1 MPVEMVTVSSE
12 ESGDRLDRWLKR
24 RYADVT
30 QGQVEKLLR
39 TGQVR
44 LDGKRAK
51 SSARVEAGQVV
62 RVPPLAAGP
71 GRSPEAGAR
80 AVRKTAASS
89 KDIKALQDA
98 VIFKD
103 DWVLAINKPSG
114 LAVQGGTGQSRHV
127 DAMLDGLIFDR
138 KDRPKLVHRLD
149 RDTSGVLLLART
161 GAAARDLTAAF
172 RGKDARKIYWAVVV
186 GKPPKARGV
195 IDMSLGKAA
204 SEGGMEKVAA
214 LGPAGKRALTL
225 YQTIATGKG
234 KSRGLTWLAL
244 MPLTGRTHQLRVHC
258 AEMGMPIV
266 GDGKYGGKQ
275 AFPAKPDFPKR
286 LMLHAQEIALPHP
299 DDGTTLRIAAPL
311 PADMQAA
318 WKAFHFDIRHG
329 ENVANDLATYA
340 DALDLEKRKP
350 DSMAR

>member
-1 MPVEMVTVSSE
+1 MAVEMVTVSGE
-12 ESGDRLDRWLKR
+12 EAGDRLDRWLKR
-24 RYADVT
+24 RYSDVT

-44 LDGKRAK
+44 LDGKRVK

-62 RVPPLAAGP
+62 RVPPIAAGP
-71 GRSPEAGAR
+71 GRMPEASAR
-80 AVRKTAASS
+80 QVKKAVASP

-98 VIFKD
+98 VLFKD
-103 DWVLAINKPSG
+103 DWVLAINKASG

-138 KDRPKLVHRLD
+138 KERPKLVHRLD

-161 GAAARDLTAAF
+161 SAVARDLTAAF
-172 RGKDARKIYWAVVV
+172 RGKDARKIYWAVVA

-195 IDMSLGKAA
+195 IDMSLGKTTTD
-204 SEGGMEKVAA
+204 GGMEKVAA

-225 YQTIATGKG
+225 YQTIATGTG
-234 KSRGLTWLAL
+234 KSRGLTWIAM

-258 AEMGMPIV
+258 AELGMPIV

-286 LMLHAQEIALPHP
+286 LMLHAQEIAVPHP
-299 DDGTTLRIAAPL
+299 DDGTTLRISAPL
-311 PADMQAA
+311 PPEMAEA
-318 WKAFHFDIRHG
+318 WNAFRFDVRHG
-329 ENVANDLATYA
+329 DDVANDLATYA

>member
-1 MPVEMVTVSSE
+1 MAVEMVTVSAE
-12 ESGDRLDRWLKR
+12 EAGDRLDRWFRR
-24 RYADVT
+24 RYATVT
-30 QGQVEKLLR
+30 QGQIEKLLR

-44 LDGKRAK
+44 LDGKRVK
-51 SSARVEAGQVV
+51 SSARLEAGQVV
-62 RVPPLAAGP
+62 RVPPLNKVS
-71 GRSPEAGAR
+71 SPSAEASPQAK
-80 AVRKTAASS
+80 RKPSASV

-103 DWVLAINKPSG
+103 DWVLAVNKASG
-114 LAVQGGTGQSRHV
+114 LAVQGGTGQSKHL

-138 KDRPKLVHRLD
+138 KERPRLVHRLD

-161 GAAARDLTAAF
+161 AAAARDLTAAF

-195 IDMSLGKAA
+195 IDMSLGKATSA
-204 SEGGMEKVAA
+204 GGKEKVAS

-225 YQTIATGKG
+225 YQTVATGAG

-258 AEMGMPIV
+258 AELGMPIV
-266 GDGKYGGKQ
+266 GDGKYGGKL

-286 LMLHAQEIALPHP
+286 LMLHAREIALPHP
-299 DDGTTLRIAAPL
+299 DDGTTLRVSAPL
-311 PADMQAA
+311 PPEMEQA
-318 WKAFHFDIRHG
+318 WKAFRFDPRHG
-329 ENVANDLATYA
+329 DSVANDLATYA
-340 DALDLEKRKP
+340 EALDLEKRKP